1 MKKLDFLEMCN
12 IYYKSRNELLHGG
25 YCGEFLERTCL
36 EQIFKEM
43 KITDKNIQSNLVSFF
58 NLGTI
63 ANI

>member
-1 MKKLDFLEMCN
+1 MEKLDFLEMCN

-25 YCGEFLERTCL
+25 
-36 EQIFKEM
+36 
-43 KITDKNIQSNLVSFF
+43 F